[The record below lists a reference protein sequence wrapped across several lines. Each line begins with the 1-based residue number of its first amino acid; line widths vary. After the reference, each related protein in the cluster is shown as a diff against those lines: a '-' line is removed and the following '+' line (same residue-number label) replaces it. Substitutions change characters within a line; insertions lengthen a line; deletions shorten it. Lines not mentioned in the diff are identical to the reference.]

1 VSSDRAKGRIFRLVR
16 NSDEGRELFGRVN
29 ESVNMSG
36 CSIGSGVC
44 LLMVAQKAAPTLRKI
59 LYPSKLVLT
68 NLLLVTWT
76 AAPMSSTALL
86 LDDGA
91 VRPIRGRMK
100 GRPSIND
107 GAFGDQRYVFQ
118 HDASLEAG
126 GHGNASDDKKTSAVL
141 LVPDGTEST
150 EAPTV
155 ALGLTS

>member
-118 HDASLEAG
+118 HDAS
-126 GHGNASDDKKTSAVL
+126 AVRGWGPWKCL
-141 LVPDGTEST
+141 RRSKNMCGVVSPGWN
-150 EAPTV
+150 
-155 ALGLTS
+155 